1 MFFPLNVVI
10 FLNFTSS
17 AAALVFYLPF
27 SGPSMKSGVHTKGK
41 PREAR
46 VWNIL
51 KSPRKTQNLMNTLY
65 LCIDL
70 VLLAVP
76 VNVAADLDRRDAA
89 LPVGADQLVVG

>member
-1 MFFPLNVVI
+1 MI
-10 FLNFTSS
+10 FLNCVSS
-17 AAALVFYLPF
+17 AAALLVFYLP
-27 SGPSMKSGVHTKGK
+27 SVCTHTDTEGRHRK
-41 PREAR
+41 AR